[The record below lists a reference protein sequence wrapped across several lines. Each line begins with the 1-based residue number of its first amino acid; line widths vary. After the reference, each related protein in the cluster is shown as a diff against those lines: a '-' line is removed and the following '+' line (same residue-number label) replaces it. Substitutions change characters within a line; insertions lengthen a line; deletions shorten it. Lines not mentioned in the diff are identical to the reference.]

1 MAIRTFLEEYDFL
14 GKTVIPF
21 CTTLG
26 AGVEESE
33 DNMKSLCPD
42 STVLEGLTLYT
53 GRDSFAD
60 SISEWLADIGVTE

>member
-1 MAIRTFLEEYDFL
+1 MAVRTFLEEYDL
-14 GKTVIPF
+14 SGKTVIPF

-33 DNMKSLCPD
+33 DNIKSLCPD
-42 STVLEGLTLYT
+42 STVLDGLTLHT

-60 SISEWLADIGVTE
+60 PISEWMADIGITE